1 MNLLPTSK
9 RVDQYINTII
19 YNFVNNTCRY
29 YLHEIF
35 EFAPHCRTGT
45 RNNFSILKNP
55 FRKINIGQKTI
66 SYIGPSVWNSLRDKI
81 KKANNL
87 IAHNVFLWICVS
99 VFTYVYMPVGV
110 FIYTYACTLVCFPST
125 YPFSC
130 FFSCLP
136 FSLIFVLTWGTTMKI
151 RRFCRFC
158 AMPAI
163 VDAIHICL
171 Q

>member
-9 RVDQYINTII
+9 RVDQRINTII
-19 YNFVNNTCRY
+19 YNFVNNTCPY
-29 YLHEIF
+29 YLDEIF

-87 IAHNVFLWICVS
+87 NIFKHNVKKHYLTTWIEHNAFLWICVS
-99 VFTYVYMPVGV
+99 VFTYVCMPVGV
-110 FIYTYACTLVCFPST
+110 FIYTYAYVLVCFPST

-130 FFSCLP
+130 FFS
-136 FSLIFVLTWGTTMKI
+136 
-151 RRFCRFC
+151 R
-158 AMPAI
+158 
-163 VDAIHICL
+163 
-171 Q
+171 